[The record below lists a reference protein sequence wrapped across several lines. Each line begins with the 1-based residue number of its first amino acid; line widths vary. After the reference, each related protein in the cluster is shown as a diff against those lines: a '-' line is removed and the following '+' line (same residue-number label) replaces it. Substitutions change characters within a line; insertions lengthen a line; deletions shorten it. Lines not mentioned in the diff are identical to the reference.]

1 MHLHPFLIREK
12 LITFIRL
19 HFSGQGFQE
28 ITAPVLNHGLPL
40 EPNVHAFSTTWYT
53 QFPDE
58 VGQKNPQK
66 LYLSTSPENNLKK
79 ILSLGAV
86 DADEPKP
93 PSDNKPKSSN
103 PFKLIFSIGHSFRN
117 GEPADADHNP
127 EFLMLEWYR
136 SDADYRALMLDMRR
150 LIIAAAGQMQLFLG
164 LEPGSTIS
172 YQGKEIDLESDWPV
186 LSLDQLFKQKVGQS
200 IQQLL
205 PLSAMQRTAK
215 KLGFET
221 KHSSWEQLFN
231 QIFISQIEPEL
242 PEVPFFLID
251 YPAKTSPMCK
261 PRQDQPHLAERFE
274 FYLAGIEL
282 ANGNTEQT
290 DPKQTQQHFAQIKKL
305 RASQGVPI
313 PPVDPDFMQ
322 ALEKLD
328 RSNQTFAGVGLGI
341 ERLVMILADKQKLSS
356 INPFTL

>member
-1 MHLHPFLIREK
+1 MHHHPFLIREK
-12 LITFIRL
+12 LIKFIRS

-40 EPNVHAFSTTWYT
+40 EPNVHAFSAVWNT
-53 QFPDE
+53 QLPAEDNQQN
-58 VGQKNPQK
+58 GQI

-79 ILSLGAV
+79 ILALGAV
-86 DADEPKP
+86 GADESKL
-93 PSDNKPKSSN
+93 PSTNQVKHDNSFSQ
-103 PFKLIFSIGHSFRN
+103 IFSIGHSFRN

-136 SDADYRALMLDMRR
+136 SDADYRALMLDMRQ
-150 LIIAAAGQMQLFLG
+150 LIIAAAEQMQLLIG
-164 LEPGSTIS
+164 LEPDSTIC
-172 YQGKEIDLESDWPV
+172 YQGKEIELESDWPV

-205 PLSAMQRTAK
+205 PLTEIQQTAQ

-231 QIFISQIEPEL
+231 QIFISQIEPNL
-242 PEVPFFLID
+242 PDTPFFLID

-290 DPKQTQQHFAQIKKL
+290 DPQQTQQHFAQIRKL
-305 RASQGVPI
+305 RSSQKVPI
-313 PPVDPDFMQ
+313 LPVDPDFMQ

-328 RSNQTFAGVGLGI
+328 QSNQTFAGVGLGI
-341 ERLVMILADKQKLSS
+341 ERLAMILADKKKLSS